1 VAACPPRAVNII
13 DRIIAHVEHLG
24 GRDLHRLG
32 HRVKGGSLRF
42 GVAHALCVQA
52 HLKMLAEANAMD
64 IGVAIRKRGEL
75 IVLTERCER
84 RRDILK
90 DFNLMA
96 PCDEMLES
104 GLRE

>member
-1 VAACPPRAVNII
+1 
-13 DRIIAHVEHLG
+13 
-24 GRDLHRLG
+24 
-32 HRVKGGSLRF
+32 
-42 GVAHALCVQA
+42 
-52 HLKMLAEANAMD
+52 MD